1 MSEII
6 TRLSVPAGHKYILRE
21 FIVKC
26 SFISIKAL
34 LLAKFI
40 HFWPF
45 PLSIEVW
52 TTNFCTFI
60 FHVFLPSLQ
69 AQYGNFDR
77 FNSWP
82 AVSGWTDQYQGF
94 DNAKCFFINGT
105 AVWFGP
111 DLNCKPIDCGPAHN
125 ILHGIQVRISLPS
138 HVWYTCQ
145 FQDGSCTHYRCEMR
159 YTCEPG
165 FTVVGRGSILCQ
177 GDGTWTRSELPTCIP
192 VQCHVPSSPVNGN
205 VVYTALAYKVEN
217 ENISWLNSE
226 YFLSV
231 CCVLQM

>member
-1 MSEII
+1 MFS
-6 TRLSVPAGHKYILRE
+6 SH
-21 FIVKC
+21 
-26 SFISIKAL
+26 
-34 LLAKFI
+34 
-40 HFWPF
+40 
-45 PLSIEVW
+45 
-52 TTNFCTFI
+52 
-60 FHVFLPSLQ
+60 LQ

-205 VVYTALAYKVEN
+205 VVYTALAYKVKMK
-217 ENISWLNSE
+217 IFPALTCLNL
-226 YFLSV
+226 FLYV
-231 CCVLQM
+231 CFSLLCRTNVITGSCYWAMGQGHVGQIRHGLERIRHV